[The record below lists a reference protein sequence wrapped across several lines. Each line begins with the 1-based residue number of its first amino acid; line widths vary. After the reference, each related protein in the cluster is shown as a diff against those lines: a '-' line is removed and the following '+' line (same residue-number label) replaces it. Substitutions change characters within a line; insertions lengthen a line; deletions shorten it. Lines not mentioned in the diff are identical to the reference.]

1 MTDSSLTPSS
11 VHPWVSEGH
20 NRHRFGISIFP
31 HPRDWQEFIRIGRR
45 CEELGFDG
53 YFAFD
58 HPIDKGDSWTA
69 LTALAMATTRIR
81 LGTAVTCIYY
91 RNPYML
97 ARLVADVD
105 RLSGGRVVI
114 GLGIGDKIEEFAQ
127 MGIPFP
133 PAPERLRNMEESL
146 EILIRLWRG
155 ERFSFD
161 GEFYRLKNAQLM
173 AGPAQKRIPIML
185 AGGGEKVTLR
195 QVAQYAD
202 ASNFG
207 SHAWIG
213 GAFTPTDYERKFG
226 ILERHLETFG
236 RPDNAIVRS
245 HFTMPLLLA
254 PTQEALEAKLA
265 KIPRTQ
271 LEWFRSAMLA
281 GTPADAIAYYR
292 NLADLGMT
300 YFIANI
306 LDQDWESIELLG
318 TEVMPYLSSPI

>member
-1 MTDSSLTPSS
+1 VADSSLTPSA
-11 VHPWVSEGH
+11 VHPWVSAGEDKL
-20 NRHRFGISIFP
+20 RFGVSIFP
-31 HPRDWQEFIRIGRR
+31 HPRNWQEFIRIGQR

-69 LTALAMATTRIR
+69 LTALAMATSRIR

-105 RLSGGRVVI
+105 RLSNGRVVL
-114 GLGIGDKIEEFAQ
+114 GLGIGDKTEEFAQ

-133 PAPERLRNMEESL
+133 PAPERLRMMEETL
-146 EILIRLWRG
+146 EILIRLWRH
-155 ERFSFD
+155 ERFSFT
-161 GEFYRLKNAQLM
+161 GEFFTLTDAQLM
-173 AGPAQKRIPIML
+173 AGPIQQRIPIML

-213 GAFTPTDYERKFG
+213 SAFTPTDYARKFG
-226 ILERHLETFG
+226 ILDQHLQRFG
-236 RPDNAIVRS
+236 RSSEAIVRS

-254 PTQEALEAKLA
+254 PTPEAVEAKLA
-265 KIPRTQ
+265 KIPSTQ

-281 GTPADAIAYYR
+281 GTPADAIVYYR
-292 NLADLGMT
+292 DLAGLGVN

-318 TEVMPYLSSPI
+318 TEVMPYL